1 MLHHHLQDLNRV
13 RIFCSSLN
21 PSINAKIL
29 KLISGLCTCYTYNIF
44 NWTKYNEKYNM
55 KIIPTGFIPSQ
66 FAAGATFPP
75 PTHTHTI
82 ISIPRLHSVRV
93 APQPAARIPAVIDS
107 WETPHHHSSTSVMF
121 RLLLSPPPLFFF
133 WWSLS
138 CRGGRGPPQGRFHPS
153 AQETKA
159 PQFNTNERW
168 CVCARACGIFMY
180 KAAAL
185 RNCQRQIED
194 KV

>member
-1 MLHHHLQDLNRV
+1 MTNNRQ
-13 RIFCSSLN
+13 CSRFFFFWVPSCFGVTWPALSSHPSSIHSN
-21 PSINAKIL
+21 PTS
-29 KLISGLCTCYTYNIF
+29 
-44 NWTKYNEKYNM
+44 
-55 KIIPTGFIPSQ
+55 FIPSQ
-66 FAAGATFPP
+66 FAAGATSLHPP
-75 PTHTHTI
+75 HTI

>member
-1 MLHHHLQDLNRV
+1 MRGILTPWPTTGNVLDFFFRGFLPVLESHDLHCLHIPLQSIPIQQV
-13 RIFCSSLN
+13 SFPVSL
-21 PSINAKIL
+21 PQ
-29 KLISGLCTCYTYNIF
+29 
-44 NWTKYNEKYNM
+44 E
-55 KIIPTGFIPSQ
+55 
-66 FAAGATFPP
+66 PP
-75 PTHTHTI
+75 PSTPTHTI

-138 CRGGRGPPQGRFHPS
+138 CHGGRGPPQGRFHPS